1 MRTLTLKRGDIA
13 AWSDTTPFVLPEDF
27 DFEILGMTTTNGEYV
42 VTARQDGRIRQAKVT
57 GTCKIPSSVLHAGE
71 LEISV
76 ALYLKGQKVTE
87 WIADPITIVEESGEV
102 SAMPAI
108 TALRAEVQALADKLT
123 AAEEELEQTKQAA
136 ESQIT
141 ALTAEL
147 CETEKELSRRM
158 DLIEGGYDPL
168 KV

>member
-1 MRTLTLKRGDIA
+1 MRTLTLTRGDIA
-13 AWSDTTPFVLPEDF
+13 VWSDTTPFVLPEDF
-27 DFEILGMTTTNGEYV
+27 DFEVIGMTTINGEYI
-42 VTARQDGRIRQAKVT
+42 VTAKQNDEIRQAKVT
-57 GTCKIPSSVLHAGE
+57 GIIKIPSSFLHAGE

-76 ALYLKGQKVTE
+76 AFYLKGVKVTE

-147 CETEKELSRRM
+147 RETEKELSRRM

>member
-13 AWSDTTPFVLPEDF
+13 VWSDTTPFVLPEDF
-27 DFEILGMTTTNGEYV
+27 DFEIIGMTTINGEYI
-42 VTARQDGRIRQAKVT
+42 VTAKQSDEIRRAKVT
-57 GTCKIPSSVLHAGE
+57 GTIKIPSSFLHAGE

-76 ALYLKGQKVTE
+76 ALYLKGVKVTE

-123 AAEEELEQTKQAA
+123 SVEEELEIYKQAV
-136 ESQIT
+136 ESRIT
-141 ALTAEL
+141 ALSGQAE
-147 CETEKELSRRM
+147 EVRKELTRRM